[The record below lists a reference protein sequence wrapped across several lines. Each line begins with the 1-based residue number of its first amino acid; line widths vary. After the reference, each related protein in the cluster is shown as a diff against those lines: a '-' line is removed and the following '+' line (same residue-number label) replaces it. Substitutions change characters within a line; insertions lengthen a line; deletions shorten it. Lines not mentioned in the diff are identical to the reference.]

1 MEDRYIR
8 LVDTNV
14 CGSKYC
20 MMQEIKVSSKELAG
34 DIMEKCMILIQ
45 RRKSTIGITEEVIA
59 ILTSAKKHYSARELA
74 NFFCMDQAVLVVNTV
89 DPVV

>member
-14 CGSKYC
+14 YGSKYC

-34 DIMEKCMILIQ
+34 DIMEKINDAMKNCKANGGDSNQIFNAAIQ
-45 RRKSTIGITEEVIA
+45 VLK
-59 ILTSAKKHYSARELA
+59 A
-74 NFFCMDQAVLVVNTV
+74 NGYTV
-89 DPVV
+89 DLLYPITVKV

>member
-14 CGSKYC
+14 YESKYC

-34 DIMEKCMILIQ
+34 DIMEKINDAMKNCKANGGDSNQIFNAAIQ
-45 RRKSTIGITEEVIA
+45 VLK
-59 ILTSAKKHYSARELA
+59 A
-74 NFFCMDQAVLVVNTV
+74 NGYTV
-89 DPVV
+89 DLLYPITVKV

>member
-34 DIMEKCMILIQ
+34 DIMEKINDAMKNGKANGGDPDQIFNAAIQ
-45 RRKSTIGITEEVIA
+45 VLK
-59 ILTSAKKHYSARELA
+59 A
-74 NFFCMDQAVLVVNTV
+74 NGYTV
-89 DPVV
+89 DLLYPITVKV